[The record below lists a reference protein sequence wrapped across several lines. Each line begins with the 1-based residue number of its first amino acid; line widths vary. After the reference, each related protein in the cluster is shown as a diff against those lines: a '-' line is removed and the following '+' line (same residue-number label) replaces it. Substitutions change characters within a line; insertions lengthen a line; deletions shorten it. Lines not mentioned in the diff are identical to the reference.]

1 MLVGGAKMSETRR
14 RLGSLASDMNVGGG
28 EEFLRTRVP
37 KERTH
42 LERQA
47 ERMYERGEETW
58 RRLTRQRVA
67 AFFELFLLAM
77 VRTENAHRAGY
88 PQSQSVEMLLGTL
101 VERIIPWVY
110 RHRVWSNLERR
121 WPMSLEHFYELD
133 NELANYLPSVHA
145 GRQWQRIR
153 LYFADMER
161 VREERRRE
169 EWERRQ
175 RAIRLNQ
182 VRRVLFL

>member
-1 MLVGGAKMSETRR
+1 MFETRR
-14 RLGSLASDMNVGGG
+14 PLGCLASEVNEHG
-28 EEFLRTRVP
+28 EEVLRTRVGR
-37 KERTH
+37 ERTH

-88 PQSQSVEMLLGTL
+88 PQPQSVEMLLDTL
-101 VERIIPWVY
+101 VKRIIPWVY
-110 RHRVWSNLERR
+110 RHRVWSKYEGR
-121 WPMSLEHFYELD
+121 WPMSLEHFEELNND
-133 NELANYLPSVHA
+133 LANYLPSVHA
-145 GRQWQRIR
+145 GHQWQRIR
-153 LYFADMER
+153 LYFGDMKR

-169 EWERRQ
+169 ERERRQ
-175 RAIRLNQ
+175 RAIRLNL

>member
-1 MLVGGAKMSETRR
+1 MSETRR
-14 RLGSLASDMNVGGG
+14 PLGCLASEVNEHG
-28 EEFLRTRVP
+28 EEVLRTRVGR
-37 KERTH
+37 ERTH

-58 RRLTRQRVA
+58 RCLTRQRVA

-121 WPMSLEHFYELD
+121 WPMSLEHFHELD
-133 NELANYLPSVHA
+133 NELANYLPGVHA
-145 GRQWQRIR
+145 GRPWQRIR
-153 LYFADMER
+153 MYFGDMER
-161 VREERRRE
+161 VREQRRLEER
-169 EWERRQ
+169 ERRQ

-182 VRRVLFL
+182 VRRVLFP